1 MITVDKKPTRADIY
15 DLYNFYGTYKQYFEY
30 YWTHINLKNIKKED
44 LEDKKAEIF
53 NNKSKIGGPIE
64 ALCFYANIKKNDLFN
79 KDGTPK
85 DINELEV
92 LDMIMEANYGET
104 ND

>member
-1 MITVDKKPTRADIY
+1 MIKVDKKPSKNDIY

-30 YWTHINLKNIKKED
+30 YWTHKNQKNITEED
-44 LEDKKAEIF
+44 IKDHKAEIF
-53 NNKSKIGGPIE
+53 NERKKLGGPIE
-64 ALCFYANIKKNDLFN
+64 ALCFYANISRNDLFN
-79 KDGTPK
+79 KDNTPK
-85 DINELEV
+85 ELNEIEV